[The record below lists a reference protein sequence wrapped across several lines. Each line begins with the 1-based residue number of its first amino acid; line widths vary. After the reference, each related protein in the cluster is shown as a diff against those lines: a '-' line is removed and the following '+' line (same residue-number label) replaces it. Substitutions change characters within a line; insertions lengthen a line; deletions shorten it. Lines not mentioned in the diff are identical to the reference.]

1 MLRWAQRSVPGPRGG
16 SGEVRERG
24 CRSLAGVRIEKR
36 SGYVLVE
43 GGPVPKRASAI
54 TLGRVVIVRTG
65 HADSPYLLRHEL
77 VHVRQWRRYG
87 VFGFLRRYLG
97 SYVLWRTR
105 RKGHRGA
112 YLRIPF
118 EVEADWLA
126 RRMVA
131 TAAERAATPT
141 SV

>member
-1 MLRWAQRSVPGPRGG
+1 M
-16 SGEVRERG
+16 
-24 CRSLAGVRIEKR
+24 RIER
-36 SGYVLVE
+36 RTGYVLVE
-43 GGPVPKRASAI
+43 GGPVPRGASAI
-54 TLGRVVIVRTG
+54 TLGRFVIVRSG
-65 HADSPYLLRHEL
+65 HATSPYLIRHEV

-97 SYVLWRTR
+97 AYVVWRLR

-126 RRMVA
+126 RRMLA
-131 TAAERAATPT
+131 TATPQPATTPS